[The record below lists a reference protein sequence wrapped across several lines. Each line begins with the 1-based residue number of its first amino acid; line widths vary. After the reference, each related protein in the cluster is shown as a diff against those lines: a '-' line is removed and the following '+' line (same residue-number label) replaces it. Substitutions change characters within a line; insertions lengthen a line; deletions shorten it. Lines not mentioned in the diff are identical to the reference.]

1 MTNLLPNP
9 CKVVFFILFRKV
21 GTPRIFWRAMSPLIW
36 GRHTPFSMSFLGR
49 CFCDPRSP
57 NRCQTQLLCP
67 WLFFS
72 RNNSFLSLCPWK
84 SWAIVMTYV
93 GFFPPSYSHHPVIV
107 TTRILTC
114 LVGDSPK
121 NLQFTSNYYRKNGT
135 AQAAH
140 NSTRRIQCS
149 SQDGK
154 FTEVPIECKPFS
166 IANWSFGVPKALL
179 HEIQV
184 GLMTFP
190 LILWAYDMKWS
201 N

>member
-1 MTNLLPNP
+1 MTFLRDG
-9 CKVVFFILFRKV
+9 VFVIQDHPTDVKLSCCAPDF
-21 GTPRIFWRAMSPLIW
+21 
-36 GRHTPFSMSFLGR
+36 
-49 CFCDPRSP
+49 
-57 NRCQTQLLCP
+57 
-67 WLFFS
+67 FFS

-107 TTRILTC
+107 ATRILTC

-121 NLQFTSNYYRKNGT
+121 NLQFASHFYRKNGT
-135 AQAAH
+135 AQAIHH

-166 IANWSFGVPKALL
+166 IAKWSFGVPKALL